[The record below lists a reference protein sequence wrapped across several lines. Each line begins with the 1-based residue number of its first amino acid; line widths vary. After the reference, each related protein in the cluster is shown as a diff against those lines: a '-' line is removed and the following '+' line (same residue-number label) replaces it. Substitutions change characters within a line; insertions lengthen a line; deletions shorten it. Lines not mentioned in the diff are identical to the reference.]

1 MIQPAFH
8 IQQEGFSDADSE
20 KAGLFLDFGQGY
32 LCIAVMLA
40 AARRFIALDFYQ
52 LKNTSRQED
61 LQALLLS
68 HPLLNRRYNHV
79 VIAFNTKESVLIP
92 EDQYH
97 EELKEQVLTMI
108 HGDLNTGIV
117 LSEQVSGWNIR
128 NIYRVP
134 AFYRDDMAHL
144 FPGSKYWHIYS
155 AILKMLEIRRH
166 QMPDHY
172 IYLVFYPNHII
183 VSVIKEKGLQL
194 MQSFPYDIPEDVSYH
209 LLNITDQFHL
219 EAQDI
224 TIRVAGLI
232 DTSSALYAEL
242 MKYFLLVEAD
252 ARPEFFSYDAAFDEY
267 PSHFFTPVF
276 LLGLCV

>member
-1 MIQPAFH
+1 
-8 IQQEGFSDADSE
+8 
-20 KAGLFLDFGQGY
+20 
-32 LCIAVMLA
+32 
-40 AARRFIALDFYQ
+40 
-52 LKNTSRQED
+52 
-61 LQALLLS
+61 
-68 HPLLNRRYNHV
+68 
-79 VIAFNTKESVLIP
+79 
-92 EDQYH
+92 
-97 EELKEQVLTMI
+97 
-108 HGDLNTGIV
+108 
-117 LSEQVSGWNIR
+117 
-128 NIYRVP
+128 
-134 AFYRDDMAHL
+134 
-144 FPGSKYWHIYS
+144 
-155 AILKMLEIRRH
+155 
-166 QMPDHY
+166 
-172 IYLVFYPNHII
+172 
-183 VSVIKEKGLQL
+183 